1 MPALKARLLDVFA
14 IDTRSLAVFRV
25 ALALTIL
32 ADLALRARDLGPFY
46 TDDGVLPRAL
56 LADDLG
62 SRTPWLALGVGLVPH
77 FWFGGALGQGFWFVV
92 AGLTAALLL
101 VGWRTRW
108 VTVASWVLL
117 TSLQSR
123 NPVVL
128 NGGDV
133 ILRLLLFW
141 SMLLPL
147 GARWSLDAVRT
158 GRRPPDVV
166 TGGAA
171 AALLLQVA
179 LIYVFTGLKK
189 TGATWNDDY
198 TALALFLGNGRFGSD
213 WGRALLAY
221 PALLAAMTW
230 ITITLERWGAF
241 VALSPLWSGPARML
255 AVVLFAGLHAGVLVL
270 STIDLFSVI
279 SIVAWTVFVP
289 SWFWTRFGAATGG
302 WTAGEGRRAAVP
314 RWQHGVAL
322 ALIGYVCLWNVRGLD
337 GDLGPAGR
345 IRAAFPPGFT
355 IPGVVLRLDQ
365 SWGVFSPNV
374 TSYTRFVA
382 VRGETAGGRSVD
394 LLREEPSDPERMKLP
409 AGRYAR
415 ERWGAYWRNLRSS
428 SPRRDPF
435 RERAAA
441 YLAGR
446 WNARGGPDRVTR
458 VRLVRVDEPIA
469 VANGGAGPG
478 PARRTRTRTLLD
490 SRVEGAP

>member
-1 MPALKARLLDVFA
+1 MRALNARLLDVFA

-32 ADLALRARDLGPFY
+32 ADLALRARDLGAFY

-56 LADDLG
+56 LADDIG
-62 SRTPWLALGVGLVPH
+62 SRTPWLSLAEALVPH
-77 FWFGGALGQGFWFVV
+77 FWFGGALGQGVWFVV
-92 AGLTAALLL
+92 AAAAAALLL

-108 VTVASWVLL
+108 VTFASWVLL

-123 NPVVL
+123 NPIVL
-128 NGGDV
+128 NGGDAV
-133 ILRLLLFW
+133 LRLLLFW

-147 GARWSLDAVRT
+147 GARWSLDAARA

-171 AALLLQVA
+171 AALLLQVL

-189 TGATWNDDY
+189 SGATWNEDY
-198 TALALFLGNGRFGSD
+198 TALALFLGNGRFGSE

-221 PALLAAMTW
+221 PALLQAMTW
-230 ITITLERWGAF
+230 ISITLERWGPLL
-241 VALSPLWSGPARML
+241 ALSPLWSGPARTL
-255 AVVLFAGLHAGVLVL
+255 AVVLFAGLHVGVLVL

-279 SIVAWTVFVP
+279 SLVAWTVFVP
-289 SWFWTRFGAATGG
+289 SWFWNRLGAATG
-302 WTAGEGRRAAVP
+302 WRTAGERRRAAVP
-314 RWQHGVAL
+314 RWQGGVAL
-322 ALIGYVCLWNVRGLD
+322 ALIGYVFLWNVRGLD
-337 GDLGPAGR
+337 GDLGPAGA

-355 IPGVVLRLDQ
+355 IPGVALRLDQ
-365 SWGVFSPNV
+365 AWGVFAPNV
-374 TSYTRFVA
+374 APYTRFVA
-382 VRGETAGGRSVD
+382 ARGQTAGGRSVD
-394 LLREEPSDPERMKLP
+394 LLREEPADPERFRLP
-409 AGRYAR
+409 AGRYTR

-428 SPRRDPF
+428 SSRRDPF

-446 WNARGGPDRVTR
+446 WNARGGLDPVTR

-469 VANGGAGPG
+469 VANGSTEPALVPG
-478 PARRTRTRTLLD
+478 TRTRQLLD
-490 SRVEGAP
+490 VRVAGAP